1 MKKSELFDTLMNKVC
16 EVCEVCSADII
27 NGRRTQDVVD
37 ARMLLVQ
44 YLRKGGLSNDDI
56 AAIFIR
62 KVTGN
67 RLPPLDA
74 VKRKAKNIDR
84 LYNEYYYRKNESR
97 IFSMMSDEINEFCRE
112 FYNQST
118 IQLCIA

>member
-1 MKKSELFDTLMNKVC
+1 MNKVC

>member
-16 EVCEVCSADII
+16 EVCEVRSTDII
-27 NGRRTQDVVD
+27 SGCRSQNVVD

-56 AAIFIR
+56 ARIFIR
-62 KVTGN
+62 KVTGDAT
-67 RLPPLDA
+67 PPVDA

-84 LYNEYYYRKNESR
+84 LYNEYVYRSGESR
-97 IFSMMSDEINEFCRE
+97 IFSLMSDDINLFCRE
-112 FYNQST
+112 FYNQSA

>member
-16 EVCEVCSADII
+16 EVCEVCSTDII
-27 NGRRTQDVVD
+27 RGCRSQNVVD

-56 AAIFIR
+56 ARIFIR
-62 KVTGN
+62 KVTGDTA
-67 RLPPLDA
+67 PPMDV

-84 LYNEYYYRKNESR
+84 LYNEYMYRNNESH
-97 IFSMMSDEINEFCRE
+97 IFSLMSDDINSFCRE
-112 FYNQST
+112 FYNQSA